1 MSNQTAKFKSKVTLS
16 KQSKILAASY
26 IDPHKR
32 GAFIRSQF
40 PAFPRLALIHRHL
53 RDMVGAAGV
62 CRHQGIDGTATPDL
76 VAGCAAPAC
85 RLGAGAAM
93 DRCHPCRGG

>member
-32 GAFIRSQF
+32 GAFIRSQLDAENTAF
-40 PAFPRLALIHRHL
+40 MARFAKPA
-53 RDMVGAAGV
+53 RDKKPSV
-62 CRHQGIDGTATPDL
+62 DN
-76 VAGCAAPAC
+76 
-85 RLGAGAAM
+85 
-93 DRCHPCRGG
+93 